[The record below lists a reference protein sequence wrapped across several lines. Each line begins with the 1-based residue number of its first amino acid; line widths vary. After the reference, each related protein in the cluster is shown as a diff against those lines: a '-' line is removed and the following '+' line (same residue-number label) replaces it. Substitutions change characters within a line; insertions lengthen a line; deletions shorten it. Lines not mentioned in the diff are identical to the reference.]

1 MPVDAAGRFEA
12 LVRGPDEYLDDH
24 LDEAALL
31 IASQANPGLDVE
43 AYRKVLDDLARSCD
57 GDDIAALSHQLFVVG
72 RFRGNDRDYDDP
84 RNSYLD
90 VVLDRRLGIPIT
102 LSVVLLEVGRRLG
115 VSMSGVSMPG
125 HFLVRLRG
133 APPVLLDA
141 FAGGRMLSETE
152 CEAWF
157 RATYGPGVPWD
168 PRFLDAVGPTTI
180 LARMLANLRS
190 IHLQRHESVAL
201 EWVLRLRSLLPG
213 ATVEERAERAGV
225 LAALTRFE
233 EAARLLDDLAAEV
246 GDERTATL
254 QSRARRLRAKLN

>member
-1 MPVDAAGRFEA
+1 VDLTDRFEA
-12 LVRGPDEYLDDH
+12 LVRGPEDSLEDH

-31 IASQANPGLDVE
+31 IAAHANPSLDVD
-43 AYRKVLDDLARSCD
+43 AYLRSLDELADACAAD
-57 GDDIAALSHQLFVVG
+57 NVAALSHQLFVVG
-72 RFRGNDRDYDDP
+72 GFRGNDGDFADP

-90 VVLDRRLGIPIT
+90 AVLDRRLGIPIT
-102 LSVVLLEVGRRLG
+102 LSVVVLEVGRRLG
-115 VSMSGVSMPG
+115 VSLAGVSMPG

-133 APPVLLDA
+133 APPVLIDA
-141 FAGGRMLSETE
+141 FDGGRMLSETE

-157 RATYGPGVPWD
+157 RATHGPGAPWD
-168 PRFLDAVGPTTI
+168 PRYLDPVGPTTI

-190 IHLQRHESVAL
+190 IHIQRQESVAL

-233 EAARLLDDLAAEV
+233 QAATLLENLADEV
-246 GDERTATL
+246 ADERAAPL
-254 QSRARRLRAKLN
+254 RSRAKRLRAKLN